1 MPSVLAVEQALLK
14 ATNGKSCE
22 AEISF
27 LAKSCYKND
36 IDWSDFSRDIPILND
51 VVKKGCPNVKKVTSI
66 DTICEAMNSN
76 NIFKE
81 MLPNIHQVICLYL
94 TVPVTS
100 ATSERTF
107 SAL

>member
-1 MPSVLAVEQALLK
+1 M
-14 ATNGKSCE
+14 
-22 AEISF
+22 
-27 LAKSCYKND
+27 
-36 IDWSDFSRDIPILND
+36 
-51 VVKKGCPNVKKVTSI
+51 KKVTSI

-81 MLPNIHQVICLYL
+81 MLPNIHQMICLYL

-107 SAL
+107 SALQRLLIYLRSSMTEKRLNYCLLCHIHKEITESLDLVSIGKEFIDIYL